1 MSSLP
6 TPYRLDTII
15 SHPRPL
21 PAGLGGTLNTL
32 VDPIINRP
40 CQGPSSPSQAPRGT
54 PVSPDTATFKRFESW
69 FRHLCAILGKS
80 LSPSLS
86 WRVWPAHHE
95 TSSLSAGEAPGSS
108 RPAWG
113 STGFL
118 PSQVCVPL
126 LADTFPGVPPSAP
139 PPRGFSLPQTSKVT
153 PFQCGLPSAPPPP
166 PELAQGNGVFSPPC
180 QALWE
185 VEGVTGC
192 PTPHRHPGDN
202 RGGGGRCGHQGALLR
217 AVPGHEQ
224 EGSALCFGESRGS
237 CWGQGT
243 NGAAGSL
250 GHTSEDTQGHGQRNA
265 LSGDMQGPAP
275 QVPWLPTRRSSA
287 RFCLE
292 AAAS

>member
-21 PAGLGGTLNTL
+21 SAGLGGTLNTL

-139 PPRGFSLPQTSKVT
+139 PGVSPSPKLPK
-153 PFQCGLPSAPPPP
+153 
-166 PELAQGNGVFSPPC
+166 SPPFS
-180 QALWE
+180 
-185 VEGVTGC
+185 VGC
-192 PTPHRHPGDN
+192 PQHPHPPQSWRREMG
-202 RGGGGRCGHQGALLR
+202 C
-217 AVPGHEQ
+217 
-224 EGSALCFGESRGS
+224 SAL
-237 CWGQGT
+237 
-243 NGAAGSL
+243 
-250 GHTSEDTQGHGQRNA
+250 
-265 LSGDMQGPAP
+265 PARLCGR
-275 QVPWLPTRRSSA
+275 WR
-287 RFCLE
+287 E
-292 AAAS
+292 